1 MKKLLLAL
9 GLLLALASGASAQCT
24 GVFPAGYGC
33 GNSSVASATPKAIPF
48 TNFVPQIAN
57 QTILSNISGGT
68 AAASGN
74 SLTAILD
81 NILGSTQGLVIY
93 RGASTWT
100 TLANAAG
107 SLTNN
112 GSGTISWLAAGSGTV
127 TSVSITAG
135 TGITQSGSPV
145 TTSGA
150 ITVNVDKATAAN
162 LEAGTSNKVLTSDI
176 IYDSE
181 VTITFAS
188 SQTWNF
194 STFLNARTTL
204 TANTT
209 SLTCSNIKASQSGTI
224 SLVQDG
230 TGSRT
235 MVAGWCSQF
244 RWAGGT
250 RGVLTTTA
258 SAIDA
263 LFYTCVSTSIC
274 YVSLS
279 KAQAN

>member
-9 GLLLALASGASAQCT
+9 ALSLGLTSSASAQCT

-33 GNSSVASATPKAIPF
+33 GNPSGVSATPKAIPF
-48 TNFVPQIAN
+48 ASFTSTIADK
-57 QTILSNISGGT
+57 TILSNISGGT
-68 AAASGN
+68 AAATGN

-81 NILGSTQGLVIY
+81 NILGSTQGLIIY

-100 TLANAAG
+100 TLVNGSG
-107 SLTNN
+107 SLNNN
-112 GSGTISWLAAGSGTV
+112 GSGTLSWVAAGTGTV
-127 TSVSITAG
+127 TSVSVTAG

-145 TTSGA
+145 TTAGA
-150 ITVNVDKATAAN
+150 ITVNIDKATAAN
-162 LEAGTSNKVLTSDI
+162 LEAGASNKVLTSDI
-176 IYDSE
+176 IYDGE
-181 VTITFAS
+181 VAITYAS
-188 SQTWNF
+188 PQTWDFN
-194 STFLNARTTL
+194 TFLNARETL
-204 TANTT
+204 TGNIAA
-209 SLTCSNIKASQSGTI
+209 LTCSNIKASQSGTI

-244 RWAGGT
+244 RWAGGS

-263 LFYTCVSTSIC
+263 LFYTCVTSSIC
-274 YVSLS
+274 YVSLG

>member
-1 MKKLLLAL
+1 MKKLLLGLAL
-9 GLLLALASGASAQCT
+9 WLGLASGAAAQCS
-24 GVFPAGYGC
+24 GVFPASTVC
-33 GNSSVASATPKAIPF
+33 GNVTGASTTPKAVALSSIP
-48 TNFVPQIAN
+48 
-57 QTILSNISGGT
+57 
-68 AAASGN
+68 
-74 SLTAILD
+74 LTSAQFDALF
-81 NILGSTQGLVIY
+81 GSTPGLVIY
-93 RGASTWT
+93 RGASAWVA
-100 TLANAAG
+100 LANG
-107 SLTNN
+107 SGALSNN
-112 GSGTISWLAAGSGTV
+112 GSGSISWSTAGSGTV
-127 TSVSITAG
+127 TSVSVTAG

-181 VTITFAS
+181 VTITYAS
-188 SQTWNF
+188 PQTWNF
-194 STFLNARTTL
+194 NTFLNARETL
-204 TANTT
+204 TGNIT

-244 RWAGGT
+244 RWTNGS

-263 LFYTCVSTSIC
+263 LFYTCVTSSIC
-274 YVSLS
+274 YVSLG